1 MLSVLIVDDE
11 PIFRMGL
18 RSGINWADL
27 DCEIIGEAS
36 NGKEALS
43 IIEEKKPNIILLDIK
58 MPGMDGIELL
68 KNCRQHPDNQCF
80 IVLSCFNE
88 YPFVREA
95 MKLGALDYLFK
106 PLMEGPDI
114 EKVIMEAKEQLGFSS
129 RSSEAAEHQNAVRT
143 KLKEIIEN
151 GVSANISPLLE
162 LIPQLS
168 SSHYFTMA
176 LMVQDEHIDTEKAYV
191 LLDSSQALIAGFF
204 PSCTCFFTR
213 CGEILYALIYTD
225 NCNGELVSS
234 HILRT
239 WGKR

>member
-1 MLSVLIVDDE
+1 
-11 PIFRMGL
+11 
-18 RSGINWADL
+18 
-27 DCEIIGEAS
+27 
-36 NGKEALS
+36 
-43 IIEEKKPNIILLDIK
+43 
-58 MPGMDGIELL
+58 
-68 KNCRQHPDNQCF
+68 
-80 IVLSCFNE
+80 
-88 YPFVREA
+88 

-191 LLDSSQALIAGFF
+191 LLDSSQALIAGFSLPAPVFLPAAVKFCTHSFIPITATENLF
-204 PSCTCFFTR
+204 P
-213 CGEILYALIYTD
+213 LIF
-225 NCNGELVSS
+225 
-234 HILRT
+234 
-239 WGKR
+239 